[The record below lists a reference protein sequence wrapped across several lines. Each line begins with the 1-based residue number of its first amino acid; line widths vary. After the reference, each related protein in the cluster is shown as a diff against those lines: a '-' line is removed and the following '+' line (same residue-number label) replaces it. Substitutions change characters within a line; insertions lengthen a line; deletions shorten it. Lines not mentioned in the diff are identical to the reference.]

1 MRECLGTQGTRAKPE
16 IRHKL
21 EDALVAKCL
30 ETPHLRQIRQLFLF
44 FMLWGRHL
52 HGLMDNTVLKWVYGG
67 TDPLQ
72 WLRHRL
78 RHVLQDGPWHRR
90 HAKTTGGVHDRGFD
104 QDADSTTAQTLPATP
119 SAAALGKETRLNAEP
134 SIS

>member
-16 IRHKL
+16 I
-21 EDALVAKCL
+21 
-30 ETPHLRQIRQLFLF
+30 RQIRQLFLF

-104 QDADSTTAQTLPATP
+104 QDADTSIRRCLPGRHLRIDV
-119 SAAALGKETRLNAEP
+119 SAP
-134 SIS
+134 